1 MEAYGF
7 SANRKSKKLGFHYYK
22 DAGHFDDP
30 SLDYWLPKLQA
41 AGTSWLVVYAP
52 ENGEIPEN
60 FIIRLRDVRIEPVVV
75 LNYSISNLHPSR
87 FSASVWLT
95 ITALAFIWCSF
106 STARI

>member
-60 FIIRLRDVRIEPVVV
+60 FIIRLRDVRIEPVVD
-75 LNYSISNLHPSR
+75 R
-87 FSASVWLT
+87 KSVV
-95 ITALAFIWCSF
+95 
-106 STARI
+106 

>member
-60 FIIRLRDVRIEPVVV
+60 FIMRLRDVRIEPVVV
-75 LNYSISNLHPSR
+75 LNYSISEPPSQQIFR
-87 FSASVWLT
+87 QRMAYYHSIGIHMVQ
-95 ITALAFIWCSF
+95 F
-106 STARI
+106 START